1 MHHNST
7 STYKKR
13 RTAPSHLSVYLA
25 SLSFVPKAW
34 KTSLASQNSK
44 TKIGCTQQL
53 PRAPTQSMQA
63 YIWWRWGPTRP
74 VEPRIYQNGQW
85 MSVNGVLQI
94 HFKKR
99 MSKVPKKI
107 NGCWTYTTVWSFPDK
122 HDKIFPLTGC
132 HYIHSF
138 CPVCTHLLCRP
149 KAKDEMQ
156 LLKRVFC
163 LSHQK
168 ASLDNVVV
176 FMWLCKVVIKFR
188 TFEEDHPA
196 NTIWGWT
203 CNQMFRTTRNAP
215 LKWWQM
221 VKSRVGMHTQYSVSQ
236 PTWDTR
242 LGVKRTGQLE
252 SKSAVTESCK

>member
-1 MHHNST
+1 MHSA
-7 STYKKR
+7 
-13 RTAPSHLSVYLA
+13 TAS
-25 SLSFVPKAW
+25 
-34 KTSLASQNSK
+34 
-44 TKIGCTQQL
+44 
-53 PRAPTQSMQA
+53 
-63 YIWWRWGPTRP
+63 GP
-74 VEPRIYQNGQW
+74 N
-85 MSVNGVLQI
+85 SVNAGLHLVTLRSNQACRTKDLPKWSVDVCQWSTPNP
-94 HFKKR
+94 FQKENVKG
-99 MSKVPKKI
+99 PKKI

-221 VKSRVGMHTQYSVSQ
+221 VKSRVGMHTRYSVSHLRHK
-236 PTWDTR
+236 TWSKKDR
-242 LGVKRTGQLE
+242 SIRKQISSYRKLQIVAGSYKQLQLP
-252 SKSAVTESCK
+252 